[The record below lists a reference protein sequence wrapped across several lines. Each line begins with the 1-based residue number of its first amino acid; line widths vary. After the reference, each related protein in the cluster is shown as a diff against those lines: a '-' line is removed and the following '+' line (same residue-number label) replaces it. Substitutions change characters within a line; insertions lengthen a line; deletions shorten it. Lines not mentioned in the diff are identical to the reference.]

1 MQEDL
6 NRQVEQRADVILEI
20 LMSDGVPPDMIT
32 AVALLSLGIN
42 MHYDVFED
50 VERLAVILEQWADGV
65 RHGKYIGPRIIEPK
79 EERK

>member
-6 NRQVEQRADVILEI
+6 NRQVEQRADVILEM
-20 LMSDGVPPDMIT
+20 LVNDGVPPDMIT

-50 VERLAVILEQWADGV
+50 VEHLSAILEQWADGV
-65 RHGKYIGPRIIEPK
+65 RHGQYIGPRIIEPK
-79 EERK
+79 GKRK